1 VVEPSQYLELIDE
14 AQFIKNVEAFLIDF
28 LDGPNLIGL
37 PLSRLIDRPKG
48 ALADLLDEVIILENR
63 GFLHEDELLLVELD
77 HLECWYVDSD
87 PVDGLIDRDHQLIDV
102 DG

>member
-37 PLSRLIDRPKG
+37 PLSRLID
-48 ALADLLDEVIILENR
+48 
-63 GFLHEDELLLVELD
+63 
-77 HLECWYVDSD
+77 
-87 PVDGLIDRDHQLIDV
+87 
-102 DG
+102 